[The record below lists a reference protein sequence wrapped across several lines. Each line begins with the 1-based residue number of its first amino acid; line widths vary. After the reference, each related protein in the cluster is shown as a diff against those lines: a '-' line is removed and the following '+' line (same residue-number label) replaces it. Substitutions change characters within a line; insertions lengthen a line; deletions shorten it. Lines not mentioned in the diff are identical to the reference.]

1 MSQSK
6 RRVHELSA
14 GSGTKTLGVGS
25 SERSRILT
33 INGGSS
39 SLKFAL
45 FERTDPSARLLSGR
59 VDRIGMENAR
69 WVMAGADGGRDE
81 DRPVDAPDQ
90 KAAVRLLIDWL
101 ERAVGFAEIA
111 AVGHRVVDGG
121 SRYHQ
126 PERVTAELIGEL
138 RKIRSYDPD
147 HMPGEIELI
156 EAFRNRDPDL
166 PQVACFDTA
175 FHHDMPRVAQI
186 LPIPRRFEAA
196 GVRRYGFHGLSYA
209 YLMEELA
216 RVAGLEEARG
226 RVILA
231 HLGAGASLAA
241 VQGGHSVDTTMGF
254 TPASGLVMGTR
265 TGDLDPGLVRFLSRA
280 EGMTA
285 VQFDSL
291 VNHKSGLL
299 GVSETSSDV
308 RDLLERQ
315 NLDVRAA
322 EAIELFCY
330 QAKKWIGAF
339 AAALGGLDTLV
350 FAGGIGENA
359 PEIRRRICTGLGFLG
374 IAVDEGRNAC
384 SALLISTDQGPVKVR
399 VIRTDE
405 ELMIA
410 RAAAR
415 LTARP
420 S

>member
-1 MSQSK
+1 MSQLK
-6 RRVHELSA
+6 HRVHELPA
-14 GSGTKTLGVGS
+14 GSGTKTLGAGS

-45 FERTDPSARLLSGR
+45 FERTDPSAQLLSGR
-59 VDRIGMENAR
+59 VDRIGLEDAR
-69 WVMAGADGGRDE
+69 WVMAQTDGGRKE
-81 DRPVDAPDQ
+81 NRPVDAPDQ

-101 ERAVGFAEIA
+101 ERAVGFADIA
-111 AVGHRVVDGG
+111 AVGHRIVDGG
-121 SRYHQ
+121 RRYHQ
-126 PERVTAELIGEL
+126 PERITAELIDEL
-138 RKIRSYDPD
+138 RRISSYDPD

-175 FHHDMPRVAQI
+175 FHHDMPRVARI
-186 LPIPRRFEAA
+186 VPIPRRYEAA

-216 RVAGLEEARG
+216 RVAGEEEARG

-254 TPASGLVMGTR
+254 TPESGLVMGTR
-265 TGDLDPGLVRFLSRA
+265 TGDIDPGLVRFLSRA

-285 VQFDSL
+285 DQFHSL

-315 NLDVRAA
+315 NVDVRAA

-330 QAKKWIGAF
+330 QARKWIGAF

-359 PEIRRRICTGLGFLG
+359 PEIRRRICAGLAFLG
-374 IAVDEGRNAC
+374 IALDEGRNAS

-415 LTARP
+415 LTPRP